1 MPPLRL
7 PLRFAQRPL
16 RVRLTGFA
24 CTPAVN
30 QVVTLMLFR
39 DRTTAR
45 TMYGMKETIVVLDEP
60 APAETPRLDVL
71 PASVLVV
78 DDDPRNIELLTHV
91 LEPQGFGVLAAEDG
105 EDGLALA
112 HTLLPDVILL
122 DVLMPQ
128 PDGYEVCRRLKADPV
143 TLYIPIVL
151 ITALRGARERARG
164 AEAGADEF
172 ISKPFDAVE
181 LVTRIKSLVRI
192 KRLYDRL
199 RAANAELE
207 RRVAERTVELQRALA
222 ELREL
227 DRLKSEFITNVAHEL
242 RTPVLHVKGII
253 TLLADGALGELTP
266 EQARGVRIAEEA
278 TEQLERVVEDI
289 VDFGNMHD
297 HPLTLTP
304 VPVYD
309 VCQNAVE
316 TLMTRAARRGITVRA
331 TVPFELPPVLADGAA
346 LSRVIRHLLD
356 NAIKFSP
363 LNSEVQLVAERRG
376 DRVRISVSDHGPG
389 IPEDERER
397 IFAVFYQSD
406 GSTTRRAGGMGLG
419 LALVRKLLEAHH
431 THIELES
438 ELGRGSTFSF
448 ELLTAS

>member
-1 MPPLRL
+1 
-7 PLRFAQRPL
+7 
-16 RVRLTGFA
+16 
-24 CTPAVN
+24 
-30 QVVTLMLFR
+30 
-39 DRTTAR
+39 
-45 TMYGMKETIVVLDEP
+45 MKKTIALLDEP
-60 APAETPRLDVL
+60 ALAETPRLDVL

-78 DDDPRNIELLTHV
+78 DDDPHNLELLTRV

-112 HTLLPDVILL
+112 HTHLPDVILL

-192 KRLYDRL
+192 KRLYDQL

-242 RTPVLHVKGII
+242 RTPVLHVKGTV

-266 EQARGVRIAEEA
+266 EQARGVRVAEEA

-289 VDFGNMHD
+289 VDFGNMQD
-297 HPLTLTP
+297 RPLTLAP

-316 TLMTRAARRGITVRA
+316 TLMARAARRGITVRA

>member
-1 MPPLRL
+1 
-7 PLRFAQRPL
+7 
-16 RVRLTGFA
+16 
-24 CTPAVN
+24 
-30 QVVTLMLFR
+30 
-39 DRTTAR
+39 
-45 TMYGMKETIVVLDEP
+45 MKETYAVLDEP

-91 LEPQGFGVLAAEDG
+91 LEPQGFSVVAAEDS

-112 HTLLPDVILL
+112 HVELPDVILL
-122 DVLMPQ
+122 DVLMPRL
-128 PDGYEVCRRLKADPV
+128 DGYEVCRRLKADPA
-143 TLYIPIVL
+143 TLFIPVVL
-151 ITALRGARERARG
+151 ITALRGARERSRG
-164 AEAGADEF
+164 AEVGADEF
-172 ISKPFDAVE
+172 ISKPFDSIE
-181 LVTRIKSLVRI
+181 LVTRVKSLVRI
-192 KRLYDRL
+192 KRLYDQL
-199 RAANAELE
+199 RAANSDLE
-207 RRVAERTVELQRALA
+207 QRVAERTAELQRALS

-242 RTPVLHVKGII
+242 RTPVLHVKGTV
-253 TLLADGALGELTP
+253 TLLADGALGDLTP
-266 EQARGVRIAEEA
+266 EQERGVHVAEEA

-289 VDFGNMHD
+289 VDFGNMQD
-297 HPLTLTP
+297 RPLALAP

-316 TLMTRAARRGITVRA
+316 TLMARAARRGVTVRA

-363 LNSEVQLVAERRG
+363 ANSQVELVAERRG
-376 DRVRISVSDHGPG
+376 DRVRIAVSDHGPG
-389 IPEDERER
+389 IPDDERER

-406 GSTTRRAGGMGLG
+406 GSATRRAGGMGLG
-419 LALVRKLLEAHH
+419 LALVSKLLKAHH
-431 THIELES
+431 THIDLES

-448 ELLTAS
+448 ELPTT

>member
-1 MPPLRL
+1 
-7 PLRFAQRPL
+7 
-16 RVRLTGFA
+16 
-24 CTPAVN
+24 
-30 QVVTLMLFR
+30 
-39 DRTTAR
+39 
-45 TMYGMKETIVVLDEP
+45 MKETYAVLDEP

-91 LEPQGFGVLAAEDG
+91 LEPQGFSVVAAEDS

-112 HTLLPDVILL
+112 HVELPDVILL
-122 DVLMPQ
+122 DVLMPRL
-128 PDGYEVCRRLKADPV
+128 DGYEVCRRLKADPA
-143 TLYIPIVL
+143 TLFIPVVL
-151 ITALRGARERARG
+151 ITALRGARERSRG

-172 ISKPFDAVE
+172 ISKPFDSIE
-181 LVTRIKSLVRI
+181 LVTRVKSLVRI
-192 KRLYDRL
+192 KRLYDQL
-199 RAANAELE
+199 RAANSDLE
-207 RRVAERTVELQRALA
+207 QRVAERTAELQRALS

-242 RTPVLHVKGII
+242 RTPVLHVKGTV
-253 TLLADGALGELTP
+253 TLLADGALGDLTP
-266 EQARGVRIAEEA
+266 EQERGVHVAEEA

-289 VDFGNMHD
+289 VDFGNMQD
-297 HPLTLTP
+297 RPLALAP

-316 TLMTRAARRGITVRA
+316 TLMARAARRGVTVRA

-363 LNSEVQLVAERRG
+363 ANSQVELVAERRG
-376 DRVRISVSDHGPG
+376 DRVRIAVSDHGPG
-389 IPEDERER
+389 IPDDERER

-406 GSTTRRAGGMGLG
+406 GSATRRAGGMGLG
-419 LALVRKLLEAHH
+419 LALVSKLLKAHH
-431 THIELES
+431 THIDLES

-448 ELLTAS
+448 ELPTT

>member
-1 MPPLRL
+1 
-7 PLRFAQRPL
+7 
-16 RVRLTGFA
+16 
-24 CTPAVN
+24 
-30 QVVTLMLFR
+30 ML
-39 DRTTAR
+39 A
-45 TMYGMKETIVVLDEP
+45 EP

-91 LEPQGFGVLAAEDG
+91 LEPQGFSVLAAEDS

-112 HTLLPDVILL
+112 RLHLPDVILL
-122 DVLMPQ
+122 DVLMPRL
-128 PDGYEVCRRLKADPV
+128 DGFEVCRRLKADPV
-143 TLYIPIVL
+143 TLYIPVVL

-172 ISKPFDAVE
+172 ISKPFDPVE
-181 LVTRIKSLVRI
+181 LVTRVKSLVRI
-192 KRLYDRL
+192 KRLYDQL
-199 RAANAELE
+199 RTANAELE
-207 RRVAERTVELQRALA
+207 QRVAERTAELQRALA

-242 RTPVLHVKGII
+242 RTPVLHVKGTV

-266 EQARGVRIAEEA
+266 EQAHGVHVAEEA

-289 VDFGNMHD
+289 VDFGNMQD
-297 HPLTLTP
+297 RPLTLAP

-316 TLMTRAARRGITVRA
+316 TLMARAARRGITVRA

-376 DRVRISVSDHGPG
+376 DRVRIAVSDHGPG
-389 IPEDERER
+389 IPADERER

-406 GSTTRRAGGMGLG
+406 GSATRRAGGMGLG
-419 LALVRKLLEAHH
+419 LALVSKLLKAHH
-431 THIELES
+431 TRIELES
-438 ELGRGSTFSF
+438 ELGQGSTFSF
-448 ELLTAS
+448 ELPTAG

>member
-1 MPPLRL
+1 
-7 PLRFAQRPL
+7 
-16 RVRLTGFA
+16 
-24 CTPAVN
+24 
-30 QVVTLMLFR
+30 
-39 DRTTAR
+39 
-45 TMYGMKETIVVLDEP
+45 MYGMKETIAVLDEP
-60 APAETPRLDVL
+60 ALAETPRLDVL

-91 LEPQGFGVLAAEDG
+91 LEPQGFSVLAAEDS

-112 HTLLPDVILL
+112 RLHLPDVILL
-122 DVLMPQ
+122 DVLMPRL
-128 PDGYEVCRRLKADPV
+128 DGYEVCRRLKADPV
-143 TLYIPIVL
+143 TLYIPVVL

-181 LVTRIKSLVRI
+181 LVTRVKSLVRI
-192 KRLYDRL
+192 KRLYDQL
-199 RAANAELE
+199 RTANAELE
-207 RRVAERTVELQRALA
+207 QRVAERTAELQRALA

-242 RTPVLHVKGII
+242 RTPVLHVKGTV

-266 EQARGVRIAEEA
+266 EQAHGVRVAEEA

-289 VDFGNMHD
+289 VDFGNMQD
-297 HPLTLTP
+297 RPLTLAP

-316 TLMTRAARRGITVRA
+316 TLMARAARRGITVRA

-346 LSRVIRHLLD
+346 LSRVVRHLLD

-363 LNSEVQLVAERRG
+363 LNGEVQLVAERRG

-406 GSTTRRAGGMGLG
+406 GSATRRAGGMGLG

-448 ELLTAS
+448 ELPTAG